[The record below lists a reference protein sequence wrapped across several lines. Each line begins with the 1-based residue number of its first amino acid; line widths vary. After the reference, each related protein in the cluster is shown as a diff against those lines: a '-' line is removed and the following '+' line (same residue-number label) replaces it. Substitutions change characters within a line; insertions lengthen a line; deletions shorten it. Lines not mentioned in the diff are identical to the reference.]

1 MKSGD
6 TFLFKM
12 KKAQKKP
19 IETTESSSM
28 LYMQHSQV
36 MVVYTEKSDREVWN
50 SFKAGDEAAFNYIY
64 RKHVA
69 DLYNYGMQIC
79 RQDELTRDCLQKMF
93 VDLRKNQAKL
103 GDVQRIKGY
112 LFTVFQ
118 RELFKLLKKE
128 KKQNAEWIAIDAE
141 EDAFFIESSHE
152 TKLIAEE
159 FADEKKEE
167 ISKALNKLS
176 PKQRQA
182 IILLYQE
189 ELSYKEIA
197 DIMNFKE
204 VKTARTLVYRAMEKL
219 KEIFEVKKA

>member
-1 MKSGD
+1 MKSGV
-6 TFLFKM
+6 TLLFKM
-12 KKAQKKP
+12 KKTQKKP
-19 IETTESSSM
+19 IETVESSAM

-50 SFKAGDEAAFNYIY
+50 SFKAGDEAAFNFIY

-79 RQDELTRDCLQKMF
+79 RHDELTRDCLQKMF

-128 KKQNAEWIAIDAE
+128 KKQNAEWVAIDSG
-141 EDAFFIESSHE
+141 EDTFFIESSHE
-152 TKLIAEE
+152 TKLIAKE
-159 FADEKKEE
+159 FSDEKKQE
-167 ISKALNKLS
+167 ISQALNKLS

-197 DIMNFKE
+197 DIMNFNE

-219 KEIFEVKKA
+219 KEIFEVKKV

>member
-12 KKAQKKP
+12 KKTQNKP
-19 IETTESSSM
+19 IETTKAPAM

-36 MVVYTEKSDREVWN
+36 MVVYTEKSDREVWT
-50 SFKAGDEAAFNYIY
+50 SFKNGDEAAFNYIY
-64 RKHVA
+64 RKYVA

-79 RQDELTRDCLQKMF
+79 KQEDLIRDCLQKMF

-112 LFTVFQ
+112 LFTVFH
-118 RELFKLLKKE
+118 RELVRFLKKE
-128 KKQNAEWIAIDAE
+128 KKYHSALISIESE
-141 EDAFFIESSHE
+141 EDSFFIETSHE
-152 TKLIAEE
+152 TKLIDEE
-159 FADEKKEE
+159 FALEQKVE
-167 ISKALNKLS
+167 ISKALNQLS
-176 PKQRQA
+176 PRQRQA
-182 IILLYQE
+182 IIMLYQE

-197 DIMNFKE
+197 DIMNFNE

>member
-1 MKSGD
+1 
-6 TFLFKM
+6 M
-12 KKAQKKP
+12 KKTQNKP
-19 IETTESSSM
+19 IETSETSAM

-36 MVVYTEKSDREVWN
+36 MVVYTEKSDREVWA
-50 SFKAGDEAAFNYIY
+50 SFKSGDEAAFNYIY

-79 RQDELTRDCLQKMF
+79 KQEELIRDCLQKMF

-112 LFTVFQ
+112 LFTVFH
-118 RELFKLLKKE
+118 RELFKFLKKE
-128 KKQNAEWIAIDAE
+128 RKLNADLISLENE
-141 EDAFFIESSHE
+141 ENIFHIETSHE
-152 TKLIAEE
+152 TKLIDEE
-159 FADEKKEE
+159 FAFEKKVE
-167 ISKALNKLS
+167 IANALNKL
-176 PKQRQA
+176 PTRQRQA
-182 IILLYQE
+182 IIMLYQE

-197 DIMNFKE
+197 EVMNFSE

>member
-1 MKSGD
+1 
-6 TFLFKM
+6 
-12 KKAQKKP
+12 
-19 IETTESSSM
+19 M

-103 GDVQRIKGY
+103 GEVQRIKGY
-112 LFTVFQ
+112 LFTVFH

-128 KKQNAEWIAIDAE
+128 QKYHATWTDLDSEG
-141 EDAFFIESSHE
+141 ESFLLETSHE

-159 FADEKKEE
+159 FAHEMKAELAQ
-167 ISKALNKLS
+167 ALNRLS
-176 PKQRQA
+176 PRQRQA

-189 ELSYKEIA
+189 ELSYHEIA
-197 DIMNFKE
+197 DIMNFTE

-219 KEIFEVKKA
+219 KEIYKVK

>member
-1 MKSGD
+1 
-6 TFLFKM
+6 M
-12 KKAQKKP
+12 KKTQNKP
-19 IETTESSSM
+19 IETSETSAM

-36 MVVYTEKSDREVWN
+36 MVVYTEKSDREVWA
-50 SFKAGDEAAFNYIY
+50 SFKSGDEAAFNYIY

-79 RQDELTRDCLQKMF
+79 KQEELIRDCLQKMF

-112 LFTVFQ
+112 LFTVFH
-118 RELFKLLKKE
+118 RELFKFLKKE
-128 KKQNAEWIAIDAE
+128 RKLNADLISLENE
-141 EDAFFIESSHE
+141 ENNFHIETSHE
-152 TKLIAEE
+152 TKLIDEE
-159 FADEKKEE
+159 FALEKKVE
-167 ISKALNKLS
+167 IANALNKL
-176 PKQRQA
+176 PARQRQA
-182 IILLYQE
+182 IIMLYQE

-197 DIMNFKE
+197 EVMNFSE